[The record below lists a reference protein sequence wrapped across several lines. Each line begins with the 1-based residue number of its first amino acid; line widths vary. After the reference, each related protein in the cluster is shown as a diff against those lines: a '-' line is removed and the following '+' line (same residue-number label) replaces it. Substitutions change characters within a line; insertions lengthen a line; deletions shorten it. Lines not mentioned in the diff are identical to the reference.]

1 MFSAK
6 VKETDVFRTL
16 ISAVAEIIDEG
27 IFKISDKGMS
37 LTAPDRA
44 MVAVVDLNIKPQIF
58 ESFKVEGEEKL
69 GIDIPNFLSILKRA
83 GGKDKVSLELKDSKL
98 SIVIEN
104 SSKRSFTLPLLEI
117 SEEEVPNI
125 EQLEFKARVKMKP
138 EVLQSGIEDASV
150 VTDSVVLEA
159 TPSVFVMRA
168 EGDVTSARLELE
180 KGSESLLELE
190 VKEEIKARYP
200 LDYLR
205 KMVKVARIANEV
217 TVEWGNDYPMKMSF
231 EMNGASISF
240 VLAPRVT
247 EE

>member
-1 MFSAK
+1 M
-6 VKETDVFRTL
+6 
-16 ISAVAEIIDEG
+16 
-27 IFKISDKGMS
+27 
-37 LTAPDRA
+37 
-44 MVAVVDLNIKPQIF
+44 
-58 ESFKVEGEEKL
+58 
-69 GIDIPNFLSILKRA
+69 
-83 GGKDKVSLELKDSKL
+83 
-98 SIVIEN
+98 IEN

-200 LDYLR
+200 LDYLGR
-205 KMVKVARIANEV
+205 
-217 TVEWGNDYPMKMSF
+217 W
-231 EMNGASISF
+231 
-240 VLAPRVT
+240 
-247 EE
+247 